1 MKYHQHSRAGSGL
14 VAAMIVLATI
24 VTLVGVALN
33 LTSTFARQA
42 GRQRTVLHAQSA
54 AESAVEYIYAK
65 WKQNVRANAY
75 APVGSAV
82 FTLPSSL
89 HPAFATS
96 PATGTGVAPLFAPW
110 PLTMPTVVAY
120 ATTDQ
125 WGNVTGTAT
134 QVKVWNVPGY
144 PGWSGNS
151 TFYRAQAS
159 VSGSGI
165 NAQGVRRYMQLTLVP
180 LFQAAIFYEDKL
192 EIHPGPPMTITGLV
206 HTNSDLEAL
215 AYSTLKFE
223 DNVSYA
229 GSYSETA
236 PGNWSGT
243 GSTSGYSNPTE
254 KPYWQDDL
262 QSDTSA
268 AKQTQLKEVDR
279 MEPLGT
285 RPTQIF
291 DTTDTNTNN
300 DGFREIIERPNTSS
314 TDPPEIATMRLYNKA
329 SLKIE
334 VDTSKDPSTA
344 AYLKVS
350 NYNNVN
356 YTTTSTVYQ
365 KVKTAIV
372 GTTNMYDQRE
382 TTDVKVTSLDMNK
395 FNDVI
400 TTMGGNYNGVVYIT
414 DTSSDTAKDAIRL
427 VNGRV
432 LNADITIATD
442 EGMYI
447 QGDFNTGGSDVD
459 DVPSNGSTAGASHVA
474 TGYTEKSAAVAADAV
489 TILSNNWD
497 DSRAASSLFSRVASN
512 TTINAGMIT
521 GNVPTNYNNSG
532 NPSGGV
538 HNLPRFLEM
547 WLDPGKAYKEV
558 NFTYYGSMI
567 QLFQSKMFT
576 GLWYTNNIY
585 WPPNR
590 IWNFDTL
597 FKTNPPK
604 GSVSATQ
611 FSRGRW
617 ERF

>member
-24 VTLVGVALN
+24 ATLVGVALN

-65 WKQNVRANAY
+65 WKQDIKANAY
-75 APVGSAV
+75 AAV
-82 FTLPSSL
+82 PTSIFGLPSTL
-89 HPAFATS
+89 HPALASS
-96 PATGTGVAPLFAPW
+96 PSTGTGLSPVFAPW
-110 PLTMPTVVAY
+110 PLTLPTIVAY
-120 ATTDQ
+120 ITTDQ
-125 WGNVTGTAT
+125 WGAITGSAT

-151 TFYRAQAS
+151 IFYRAQAS

-165 NAQGVRRYMQLTLVP
+165 NAQGVRRYMQLTFVP

-206 HTNSDLEAL
+206 HTNSDLEVL
-215 AYSTLKFE
+215 AYSTLKFME
-223 DNVSYA
+223 NVSYA
-229 GSYSETA
+229 GNYSETA

-243 GSTSGYSNPTE
+243 GSTSGYSSPTE

-262 QSDTSA
+262 QSDTST
-268 AKQTQLKEVDR
+268 AKQTQLKQVDR
-279 MEPLGT
+279 IEPLGT
-285 RPTQIF
+285 RPAQIF

-300 DGFREIIERPNTSS
+300 DGFREIIERPNSS
-314 TDPPEIATMRLYNKA
+314 YSDPTEIATMRLYNKA

-334 VDTSKDPSTA
+334 VDSSKATTDP
-344 AYLKVS
+344 AYLKVF
-350 NYNNVN
+350 NINNAAAPASVV
-356 YTTTSTVYQ
+356 T
-365 KVKTAIV
+365 KVKTAIL
-372 GTTNMYDQRE
+372 GSTSMYDQRE
-382 TTDVKVTSLDMNK
+382 TTDVKVTSLDMDK

-400 TTMGGNYNGVVYIT
+400 TTMGSSYNGVVYIT
-414 DTSSDTAKDAIRL
+414 DTSTDAAKDAIRL

-432 LNADITIATD
+432 LDNDITIATD

-447 QGDFNTGGSDVD
+447 QGDLNTGGSTAA
-459 DVPSNGSTAGASHVA
+459 DVPSNGTTPGASHVA
-474 TGYTEKSAAVAADAV
+474 NNYTEKSVAVAADAV

-497 DSRAASSLFSRVASN
+497 DSKAASSVTARVATN
-512 TTINAGMIT
+512 TTVNAGLIT
-521 GNVPTNYNNSG
+521 GNVPTDYNNSG

-547 WLDPGKAYKEV
+547 WLDPGKSYQEV

-567 QLFQSKMFT
+567 QLFQSKSFT

-597 FKTNPPK
+597 FKTNPPR
-604 GSVSATQ
+604 GSVQATQ

-617 ERF
+617 ERL